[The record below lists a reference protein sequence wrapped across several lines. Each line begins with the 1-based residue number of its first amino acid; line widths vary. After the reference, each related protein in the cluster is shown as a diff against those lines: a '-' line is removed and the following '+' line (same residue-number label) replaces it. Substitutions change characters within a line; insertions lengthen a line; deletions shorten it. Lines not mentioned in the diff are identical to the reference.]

1 MRVSYLE
8 ERKKKMEEKR
18 IAKKQRLK
26 AMFDAEYDDKEGED
40 GTYFDSL
47 KSEMEQQAQVL
58 VMPIRFISLLIFK
71 DV

>member
-1 MRVSYLE
+1 
-8 ERKKKMEEKR
+8 MEEKR

-47 KSEMEQQAQVL
+47 KSEMEQQAQVS
-58 VMPIRFISLLIFK
+58 VMHIFK
-71 DV
+71 PSFWHLRR

>member
-1 MRVSYLE
+1 
-8 ERKKKMEEKR
+8 MEEKR